1 MKKPLFDGAGVYS
14 QSHWR
19 SLIHRCNAVCGICTA
34 VSIATDVTAMFIV
47 MRKKGATYIKKALF
61 YGYFSIVSPLFLL
74 PRLSCH
80 EGIFSDTAC
89 LGVKVLSPDMF
100 ATINKGARSFET
112 RQGFFGLDIPGTI
125 FSVGERSDNLSDRHI
140 TLVELRSRFGG
151 KLLRI

>member
-1 MKKPLFDGAGVYS
+1 MWKPLFDGAGVYS

-34 VSIATDVTAMFIV
+34 VSIATDVTAVFIV

-100 ATINKGARSFET
+100 ATINKE
-112 RQGFFGLDIPGTI
+112 PG
-125 FSVGERSDNLSDRHI
+125 
-140 TLVELRSRFGG
+140 
-151 KLLRI
+151 LLRRVKASLALTYQVPFLVSGSGQITYLTAT